1 MTGPPDLGNNRPRR
15 GVGLVR
21 PLRPGRAGMG
31 RSVGAAGRTELAAA
45 ALGRCKGRLGPLA
58 DQGAFL
64 LGEADLDTIL
74 TPSRSL
80 ADYINVRP

>member
-1 MTGPPDLGNNRPRR
+1 
-15 GVGLVR
+15 
-21 PLRPGRAGMG
+21 MG

-64 LGEADLDTIL
+64 LGKADLDTIL
-74 TPSRSL
+74 TPSCRL
-80 ADYINVRP
+80 AEHVKVRPSWPNGESKWWNFVP